1 MEGEVMKKLLVLLT
15 TAAVLVAIP
24 AAAQR
29 AYAGKVTDRV
39 KLGGEGGWDYLT
51 YDDAGHRV
59 FITRGTHVIL
69 VDAKTLKQ
77 TGDITGLQGIH
88 GVALAHDLG
97 RGYISSGGDNML
109 VIFDLKSLNVLDKV
123 KVGERPDAILYDASA
138 KRVYTFNA
146 KTQDATVFDAK
157 AGKVVGSVPLGGK
170 PETGVADGKG
180 NVYVNIEDK
189 SEIVR
194 IDTAKLTV
202 AEHYPMA
209 GCDEP
214 SALAFDTAHR
224 RLFAGCASKI
234 VAVVD
239 PDAGKLVTTVDI
251 GAGVDAGAF
260 NPKTQQ
266 IFMSCGADGVLSV
279 IHEDSPDK
287 YSKVASVPTEK
298 GARTMALDDAS
309 NTVYTVTAQFDPT
322 PPPAEQRRKILPDT
336 FELLVVKPQ

>member
-1 MEGEVMKKLLVLLT
+1 MKKLLVFLT
-15 TAAVLVAIP
+15 VAAVLLAIP
-24 AAAQR
+24 AVAQKSYKL
-29 AYAGKVTDRV
+29 ADRV

-51 YDDAGHRV
+51 YDEKGNRV
-59 FITRGTHVIL
+59 FITRGTHVIV

-77 TGDITGLQGIH
+77 TGDITGLQGVH

-97 RGYISSGGDNML
+97 KGYISSGGDNML
-109 VIFDLKSLNVLDKV
+109 VIFDLKSLSVLDKV

-157 AGKVVGSVPLGGK
+157 AGKVVGTVALGGK

-180 NVYVNIEDK
+180 NVYVNIEDR

-194 IDTAKLTV
+194 VDTAKLTV

-214 SALAFDTAHR
+214 SALAFDVAHR
-224 RLFAGCASKI
+224 RLFAGCASKV

-239 PDAGKLVTTVDI
+239 PDAGRLVTTVDI
-251 GAGVDAGAF
+251 GGGVDAGAF

-266 IFMSCGADGVLSV
+266 IFMSCGADGVVSV

-287 YSKVASVPTEK
+287 YSVVQNVPTEK
-298 GARTMALDDAS
+298 GARTMALDEAA

-322 PPPAEQRRKILPDT
+322 PPPAGQRRKILPDT

>member
-1 MEGEVMKKLLVLLT
+1 MKRILALVLAVAAIAVVPA
-15 TAAVLVAIP
+15 TAQKSYKLA
-24 AAAQR
+24 
-29 AYAGKVTDRV
+29 DRV

-51 YDDAGHRV
+51 YDPDANRL
-59 FITRGTHVIL
+59 FITRGTHVMV
-69 VDAKTLKQ
+69 VDAETLKA
-77 TGDITGLQGIH
+77 TGDIPDLSGVH
-88 GVALAHDLG
+88 GVALAPELG
-97 RGYISSGGDNML
+97 RGFITSGGDNML
-109 VIFDLKSLNVLDKV
+109 AIFDLKTLKVLDKV

-146 KTQDATVFDAK
+146 KTQDSTVVDAAT
-157 AGKVVGSVPLGGK
+157 GKVVGTVPLGGK

-180 NVYVNIEDK
+180 NVYVNIEDR

-194 IDTAKLTV
+194 IDTSKFTV

-214 SALAFDTAHR
+214 SALAFDVVHR
-224 RLFAGCASKI
+224 RLFAGCASKV

-251 GAGVDAGAF
+251 GGGVDAGAF

-266 IFMSCGADGVLSV
+266 IFMSCGEGVLTV
-279 IHEDSPDK
+279 IHEDSPNK
-287 YSKVASVPTEK
+287 YSVVQNVPTAK
-298 GARTMALDDAS
+298 RARTMALDAAS

-322 PPPAEQRRKILPDT
+322 PPPAGQRPKMIPDT
-336 FELLVVKPQ
+336 FELLVVKAE

>member
-1 MEGEVMKKLLVLLT
+1 MKRILAMILAVASI
-15 TAAVLVAIP
+15 AAVPAVA
-24 AAAQR
+24 QKS
-29 AYAGKVTDRV
+29 YKVTDRV
-39 KLGGEGGWDYLT
+39 KLGGEGGWDYLV
-51 YDDAGHRV
+51 YDSDGKRL
-59 FITRGTHVIL
+59 FITRGTHVMV
-69 VDAKTLKQ
+69 VDANSLKQ
-77 TGDITGLQGIH
+77 TADITDLSGVH

-97 RGYISSGGDNML
+97 RGFITSGGDNTL
-109 VIFDLKSLNVLDKV
+109 AIFDLKTLKVLDKV

-146 KTQDATVFDAK
+146 KSQDSTVVDAST
-157 AGKVVGSVPLGGK
+157 GKVVGTVPLGGK
-170 PETGVADGKG
+170 PETGVTDGKG
-180 NVYVNIEDK
+180 HVYVNIEDR

-214 SALAFDTAHR
+214 SALVFDAAHR

-239 PDAGKLVTTVDI
+239 PDGGRLITTVDI
-251 GAGVDAGAF
+251 GGGVDAGAF

-266 IFMSCGADGVLSV
+266 LFMSCGADGVLTV
-279 IHEDSPDK
+279 IHEDSPNK
-287 YSKVASVPTEK
+287 YSVVQSVPTAK
-298 GARTMALDDAS
+298 GARTMTLDAAT

-322 PPPAEQRRKILPDT
+322 PPPPGQRRKIVPDT
-336 FELLVVKPQ
+336 FELLVVRPE

>member
-1 MEGEVMKKLLVLLT
+1 MKRTLALILAAAAL
-15 TAAVLVAIP
+15 AAVP
-24 AAAQR
+24 AAAQKPFR
-29 AYAGKVTDRV
+29 LADRV

-51 YDDAGHRV
+51 YDAGSDHL
-59 FITRGTHVIL
+59 FITRGGHVMVI
-69 VDAKTLKQ
+69 DTKTLKPV
-77 TGDITGLQGIH
+77 GDITGLNGVH
-88 GVALAHDLG
+88 GAAIVPESG
-97 RGYISSGGDNML
+97 KGYITSGGDNML
-109 VIFDLKSLNVLDKV
+109 AIFDLKTLKVLDKV

-146 KTQDATVFDAK
+146 KSQDSTVVDAK
-157 AGKVVGSVPLGGK
+157 TGKVIGSVPLGGK

-180 NVYVNIEDK
+180 NVYVNIEDR

-214 SALAFDTAHR
+214 SALAFDAAHR

-251 GAGVDAGAF
+251 GGGVDAGAF

-266 IFMSCGADGVLSV
+266 IFMSCGADGVVTV

-287 YSKVASVPTEK
+287 YSVVQSVPTAK
-298 GARTMALDDAS
+298 GARTMALDEAS
-309 NTVYTVTAQFDPT
+309 NTIYTVTAQFDPT
-322 PPPAEQRRKILPDT
+322 PPPAGQRRKILPDT
-336 FELLVVKPQ
+336 FELLVVRPE

>member
-1 MEGEVMKKLLVLLT
+1 MKRILALLL
-15 TAAVLVAIP
+15 AAVTLVAIP
-24 AAAQR
+24 AFAQKS
-29 AYAGKVTDRV
+29 YKLTDRV

-51 YDDAGHRV
+51 YDPDGNRI
-59 FITRGTHVIL
+59 FITRGDHVMV
-69 VDAKTLKQ
+69 VDAKTLKP
-77 TGDITGLQGIH
+77 TGDITGLSGVH
-88 GVALAHDLG
+88 GVALVPELG
-97 RGYISSGGDNML
+97 RGFITSGGDNML
-109 VIFDLKSLNVLDKV
+109 VIFDLKTLTVIDKV
-123 KVGERPDAILYDASA
+123 KVGERPDAVLYDGSA

-146 KTQDATVFDAK
+146 KSQDSTVVDAAK
-157 AGKVVGSVPLGGK
+157 RKVVGTVPLGGK

-180 NVYVNIEDK
+180 NVYVNIEDR

-194 IDTAKLTV
+194 IDTKKLSV

-214 SALAFDTAHR
+214 SALAFDVAHR

-251 GAGVDAGAF
+251 GGGVDAGAF

-266 IFMSCGADGVLSV
+266 IFMSCGEGVLTV
-279 IHEDSPDK
+279 IHEDSSDK
-287 YSKVASVPTEK
+287 YTVVQNVPTVR
-298 GARTMALDDAS
+298 GARTMALDAAS

-322 PPPAEQRRKILPDT
+322 PPPPGQRRKIIPDT

>member
-1 MEGEVMKKLLVLLT
+1 MKRMLALFLA
-15 TAAVLVAIP
+15 TATIAAIP
-24 AAAQR
+24 AAAQKSYKL
-29 AYAGKVTDRV
+29 ADRV

-51 YDDAGHRV
+51 YDGDANRL
-59 FITRGTHVIL
+59 FITRGTHVMV
-69 VDAKTLKQ
+69 VDAKTLKA
-77 TGDITGLQGIH
+77 TSDIPDLSGVH
-88 GVALAHDLG
+88 GVAVAPELG
-97 RGYISSGGDNML
+97 RGFITSGGDNML
-109 VIFDLKSLNVLDKV
+109 AIFDLKTLKVLDKV

-138 KRVYTFNA
+138 KRVYIFNA
-146 KTQDATVFDAK
+146 KSQDSTVVDAAT
-157 AGKVVGSVPLGGK
+157 GKVVGTVPLGGK

-180 NVYVNIEDK
+180 NVYVNIEDR

-214 SALAFDTAHR
+214 SALAFDVSHR

-234 VAVVD
+234 VAVVE

-251 GAGVDAGAF
+251 GGGVDAGAF

-266 IFMSCGADGVLSV
+266 IFMSCGEGVLTV
-279 IHEDSPDK
+279 IQEDSPDK
-287 YSKVASVPTEK
+287 YSVVQSVPTVK
-298 GARTMALDDAS
+298 GARTMALDAAS

-322 PPPAEQRRKILPDT
+322 PPPQGQRRKMIPDT